1 MIRVGIYGVSGYAG
15 FEVFRLLQRH
25 PGVEIAFAASES
37 GAGSSLAQ
45 LFPTVEDFP
54 VVGFA
59 EAPLDQVDAVFL
71 ALPHGVSAP
80 LARQALAAGVRV
92 IDLSADF
99 RLKDPAVYARWYHET
114 HPAPDL
120 LPEAVYGL
128 TEWNRPAIRSA
139 RLVANPGCYPT
150 ATLLALLPLAHAGAI
165 GAGPIIV
172 DAKSGVSGAGR
183 KPSLTTHFV
192 EVDENLSPYN
202 IGRSHRHLPEIEQM
216 LGTAH
221 HALGPLVFSPQL
233 LPVARGILATIYIP
247 LASGWTEGM
256 VRDLLVETYSREPFV
271 KVLPPGA
278 LATLRHSVGTNR
290 CVLSVT
296 GVPEAGLI
304 IVTASID
311 NLIKGAAGQAV
322 QNLNVMFGL
331 EETAGLLP

>member
-15 FEVFRLLQRH
+15 FEIFRLLRRH
-25 PGVEIAFAASES
+25 PAVEIVFAASES
-37 GAGSSLAQ
+37 GAGGSLAQ
-45 LFPTVEDFP
+45 LFPLTEDFP
-54 VVGFA
+54 VVSFA
-59 EAPLDQVDAVFL
+59 EASLDRVDVVFL

-80 LARQALAAGVRV
+80 VARRALAAGIRV

-99 RLKDPAVYARWYHET
+99 RLKDPAIYARWYKEE

-120 LPEAVYGL
+120 LEEAVYGL

-139 RLVANPGCYPT
+139 RLIANPGCYPT
-150 ATLLALLPLAHAGAI
+150 ATLLALLPLARMGAI
-165 GAGPIIV
+165 GPGPIIV

-202 IGRSHRHLPEIEQM
+202 IGRAHRHLPEIEQA
-216 LGTAH
+216 LHAVNG
-221 HALGPLVFSPQL
+221 ALGPLVFSPQL
-233 LPVARGILATIYIP
+233 LPVARGILATIYVP
-247 LASGWTEGM
+247 LAPGWTAET
-256 VRDLLVETYSREPFV
+256 VRDLLVESYSGEPFV

-278 LATLRHSVGTNR
+278 LATLRHSVGTNL

-296 GVPEAGLI
+296 GVPEAGLVI
-304 IVTASID
+304 LTASID
-311 NLIKGAAGQAV
+311 NLLKGAAGQAV

-331 EETAGLLP
+331 EETAGLQ